1 MSELYEPL
9 LIGSVAGLAGG
20 LALLIRGMGAYRT
33 AGRIADTAGSTV
45 ASAAV
50 GEIRLTGEVEPAEFV
65 LISPLQSEQCV
76 YYKASVDE
84 HEDRTEARVL
94 REERAVGFRIRDASG
109 SMRVFPRGARWAVPD
124 VFKAGT
130 DMFGNQPAGLNIRD
144 GPMEVAAVVER
155 DQAIEALLTVK
166 EPPRDDPGLTKLLA
180 GGRSRSYREARVSPG
195 DTITLVGFAEPFDQ
209 LPDPTGANEAWGSS
223 LDGDG
228 AIGDAAVAADLAE
241 AREQGLLADRPED
254 AWGNAAIPGFGIGR
268 PTRAPQLDPAA
279 RPLPLAEATEAARY
293 EQSFSIAPN
302 ELVIAA
308 APDVPL
314 LITLG
319 APGAAAARESERF
332 VIGLLGAVVAIAS
345 AVTLALVAA
354 GSLP

>member
-1 MSELYEPL
+1 
-9 LIGSVAGLAGG
+9 
-20 LALLIRGMGAYRT
+20 MGAYRT

-155 DQAIEALLTVK
+155 DQAIEALLTVN

-223 LDGDG
+223 LDGDS
-228 AIGDAAVAADLAE
+228 AIGDAAVGADLAE
-241 AREQGLLADRPED
+241 ARGQGLLADRPED

-268 PTRAPQLDPAA
+268 PTRAPQLDPRRTAVA
-279 RPLPLAEATEAARY
+279 HRRGHEAARY
-293 EQSFSIAPN
+293 EQTFSIAPTSWSRGGAGRTA
-302 ELVIAA
+302 LV
-308 APDVPL
+308 
-314 LITLG
+314 TLG
-319 APGAAAARESERF
+319 APGAAAARERS
-332 VIGLLGAVVAIAS
+332 AS
-345 AVTLALVAA
+345 SSGCSAPSSRSRRRSTLALVRAA
-354 GSLP
+354 GSLPG